1 MKKLTG
7 MKKNF
12 SSLENKKL
20 SNPGSINGGTGGTE
34 TNERWSEPTCN
45 PQTYCSDYHYYK
57 DGVVVGG
64 GDSTKDCIIA
74 SF

>member
-1 MKKLTG
+1 

-20 SNPGSINGGTGGTE
+20 STTSSISGGSG
-34 TNERWSEPTCN
+34 TNETWSGATCN
-45 PQTYCSDYHYYK
+45 EQTGCADYHYYK

-64 GDSTKDCIIA
+64 GDTPKDCII
-74 SF
+74 SVF